1 MVSRS
6 KYIDAF
12 NVLFVGFIAPVYKW
26 MLGTL
31 TTSANKNSP
40 QPKEVRLLNPRSQ
53 TALLTCHHHRFS
65 TDSGRA
71 AYNFANLGK
80 RRIESEQAVIF
91 RRNYIFPDNS
101 CVKATIVGCIVQA
114 QINKYPEQEDEG

>member
-26 MLGTL
+26 MLGTF

-40 QPKEVRLLNPRSQ
+40 QPKEVIIL
-53 TALLTCHHHRFS
+53 TTLLTCNHHRFS